1 MSANIEEKVI
11 EKLRV
16 LPPEQQREVLEFVE
30 SLTQQYSQSRDNR
43 PIWEVIREHS
53 AQVPA
58 EEWDKVPAD
67 GAEQHDHYLY
77 GSPKKQS

>member
-1 MSANIEEKVI
+1 MSASIEEEVI

-16 LPPEQQREVLEFVE
+16 LPLEQQREVLAFVE
-30 SLTQQYSQSRDNR
+30 TLTEQHGSRRDNR
-43 PIWEVIREHS
+43 SIWEVIREHS
-53 AQVPA
+53 ARVPA
-58 EEWDKVPAD
+58 EEWDKVPTD